1 MTSRVRHRT
10 RWTLASVWCSSALA
24 VLIAFAAPAARAAV
38 FASQDAALHAAFPD
52 ADRIEPHA
60 YVLDDAQAERIKQL
74 AEADLERKVWT
85 VHSAHR
91 GAELLGYA
99 VLDVRTVRTLP
110 EALLIVLA
118 PDGSVRSVR
127 VIAFHEPSE
136 YQPNQHFLE
145 QMDGKRLSPEL
156 HLKRDIHGIAG
167 ATLSSQAVT
176 RGVRTALALYQVL
189 IHDGAAAE

>member
-1 MTSRVRHRT
+1 M
-10 RWTLASVWCSSALA
+10 
-24 VLIAFAAPAARAAV
+24 VLLAFAAPAARARRLRERRTRR
-38 FASQDAALHAAFPD
+38 STPPSPTPIGSS
-52 ADRIEPHA
+52 RTRTCSN
-60 YVLDDAQAERIKQL
+60 DAQAERIKQL
-74 AEADLERKVWT
+74 AEADLDRKVWT
-85 VHSAHR
+85 VHTAHR

-127 VIAFHEPSE
+127 VLAFHEPSE

-156 HLKRDIHGIAG
+156 HLKRDIHGDRRRDPVLAG
-167 ATLSSQAVT
+167 RDARRAHGARAST
-176 RGVRTALALYQVL
+176 RS
-189 IHDGAAAE
+189 

>member
-1 MTSRVRHRT
+1 MTSRVRRQI

-24 VLIAFAAPAARAAV
+24 VLIAFAAPAARAGV

-60 YVLDDAQAERIKQL
+60 YVLDDAQAERIRQL
-74 AEADLERKVWT
+74 AEADLDRKVWT
-85 VHSAHR
+85 LHSAHR
-91 GAELLGYA
+91 GTELLGYA
-99 VLDVRTVRTLP
+99 ILDVRTVRTLP

-136 YQPNQHFLE
+136 YQPNQHFLA
-145 QMDGKRLSPEL
+145 QMDGKRLSPDL

>member
-1 MTSRVRHRT
+1 M
-10 RWTLASVWCSSALA
+10 RWTLASGWCSSALA
-24 VLIAFAAPAARAAV
+24 VLLAFAAPAARAAV
-38 FASQDAALHAAFPD
+38 FASEDQALHAAFPD

-60 YVLDDAQAERIKQL
+60 YVLNDAQAERIKQL
-74 AEADLERKVWT
+74 AEADLDRKVWT
-85 VHSAHR
+85 VHAAHR

-127 VIAFHEPSE
+127 VLAFHEPSE
-136 YQPNQHFLE
+136 YQPNEHFLE

-167 ATLSSQAVT
+167 ATLSSQSVT

-189 IHDGAAAE
+189 IRDGAVAE

>member
-1 MTSRVRHRT
+1 M
-10 RWTLASVWCSSALA
+10 
-24 VLIAFAAPAARAAV
+24 
-38 FASQDAALHAAFPD
+38 
-52 ADRIEPHA
+52 
-60 YVLDDAQAERIKQL
+60 
-74 AEADLERKVWT
+74 
-85 VHSAHR
+85 HSAHR

-127 VIAFHEPSE
+127 VLAFHEPSE

-145 QMDGKRLSPEL
+145 QMDGKQLSPEL

-167 ATLSSQAVT
+167 ATLSSQSVT

-189 IHDGAAAE
+189 IHDSAVAE